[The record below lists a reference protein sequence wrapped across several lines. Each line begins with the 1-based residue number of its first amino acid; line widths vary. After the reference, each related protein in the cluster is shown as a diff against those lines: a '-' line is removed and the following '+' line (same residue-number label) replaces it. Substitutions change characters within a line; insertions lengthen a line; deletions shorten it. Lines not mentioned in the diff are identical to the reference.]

1 MADLRAIVERLE
13 STLGPAAGPGEP
25 LEGGITNRNFRV
37 TFGEREYVVRL
48 PGKDTALLG
57 ISREA
62 ERIAN
67 NAAARLGIAPELA
80 AGDDS
85 CLVTR
90 YVISTPVEVDQL
102 RAAPEQVARSLRK
115 FHDSGAQLPVRFWVP
130 DLLGSYAAIVAERG
144 GELPPAYAAT
154 RELADRI
161 AGALPLS
168 EPVPCHDD
176 LLAANLLTVGDT
188 VMLVD
193 WEYAGMGHRYFDLG
207 NLAVNNEF
215 DERAD
220 ELLLS
225 AYLGH
230 PPTPGNRAALKL
242 MRLMSDAREAAWGVV
257 QGVIS
262 ELDFDFGAYADKHF
276 ARLQDAAR
284 DPRLEEWIDAASP

>member
-13 STLGPAAGPGEP
+13 STLGPAQGPPEP

-62 ERIAN
+62 ERVAN
-67 NAAARLGIAPELA
+67 AAAARLGIAPDLA

-90 YVISTPVEVDQL
+90 YVTSTPLDADQL
-102 RAAPEQVARSLRK
+102 RAAPEQVARALRA
-115 FHDSGAQLPVRFWVP
+115 FHDSGAELPVRFWVP
-130 DLLGSYAAIVAERG
+130 ELLDSYAEIVLERG
-144 GELPPAYAAT
+144 RQLPPSYEPT
-154 RELADRI
+154 RELAQRI
-161 AGALPLS
+161 AAALPLS

-176 LLAANLLTVGDT
+176 LLAANLLMVGDT

-215 DERAD
+215 DDEAD
-220 ELLLS
+220 ERLLS
-225 AYLGH
+225 AYLGG
-230 PPTPGNRAALKL
+230 TASAGNLAALKL

-262 ELDFDFGAYADKHF
+262 ELDFDFGEYAEKHF
-276 ARLQDAAR
+276 VRLLEAAR
-284 DPRLEEWIDAASP
+284 DPRLQEWIDAASP

>member
-1 MADLRAIVERLE
+1 MPDLNAIVDRLQ
-13 STLGPAAGPGEP
+13 STLGPAEGLPEP

-37 TFGEREYVVRL
+37 SFGGTDYVLRL

-62 ERIAN
+62 ERTA
-67 NAAARLGIAPELA
+67 NAAAAELGIAPVLA

-90 YVISTPVEVDQL
+90 YVQSTPVDADQL
-102 RAAPEQVARSLRK
+102 RAAPEQVGRALRK
-115 FHDSGAQLPVRFWVP
+115 FHDSGAELPVKFWVP
-130 DLLGSYAAIVAERG
+130 DLLDDYAAIVHEHG
-144 GELPPAYAAT
+144 GQVPPSYGPT
-154 RELADRI
+154 QELARRI
-161 AGALPLS
+161 ADVLPLS

-176 LLAANLLTVGDT
+176 LLAANLLTVGDA

-215 DERAD
+215 DDAAD
-220 ELLLS
+220 ERLLG
-225 AYLGH
+225 AYLDRQ
-230 PPTPGNRAALKL
+230 PTPGNVAALKL
-242 MRLMSDAREAAWGVV
+242 MRLMSDAREAAWGVI

-262 ELDFDFGAYADKHF
+262 ELDFDFGAYAEKHF
-276 ARLQDAAR
+276 VRLLEAARNPRLQ
-284 DPRLEEWIDAASP
+284 EWMDAASP

>member
-1 MADLRAIVERLE
+1 MADLSAIVERLQ
-13 STLGPAAGPGEP
+13 SVLGPAQGSPEP
-25 LEGGITNRNFRV
+25 LEGGITNRNYRV
-37 TFGEREYVVRL
+37 TFGDTEYVIRL

-62 ERIAN
+62 ERVAN
-67 NAAARLGIAPELA
+67 AAAARLGIAPELA

-90 YVISTPVEVDQL
+90 YVESTPVDADQL
-102 RAAPEQVARSLRK
+102 RAAPEQVARSLRT
-115 FHDSGAQLPVRFWVP
+115 FHDSHAQLPVRFWVP
-130 DLLGSYAAIVAERG
+130 DLLDSYAAIVRERR
-144 GELPPAYAAT
+144 GEVPPDYAAT
-154 RELADRI
+154 QALARRI
-161 AGALPLS
+161 ADALPLS

-215 DERAD
+215 DEAAD
-220 ELLLS
+220 ERLLS

-230 PPTPGNRAALKL
+230 PATPGNLAALKL
-242 MRLMSDAREAAWGVV
+242 MRLMSDAREASSRV
-257 QGVIS
+257 
-262 ELDFDFGAYADKHF
+262 
-276 ARLQDAAR
+276 
-284 DPRLEEWIDAASP
+284 